1 MAYRILL
8 RRDSSEN
15 WATSNTVLMAGEP
28 GYVTNTG
35 ELKIGDGITAWDSL
49 EVYAGITGGTGNVGP
64 TGNVGITGATGSIGI
79 TGPTGDAGPTG
90 AGGTGANTF
99 YGSQTISG
107 PSGTLILD
115 NYSSLGFTGDSPAA
129 AAGIP
134 LGGLYHNAGIVQ
146 IRLT

>member
-15 WATSNTVLMAGEP
+15 WSASNTVLMAGEP

-35 ELKIGDGITAWDSL
+35 ELKIGDGVTAWNSL
-49 EVYAGITGGTGNVGP
+49 DVYAGITGGTGP
-64 TGNVGITGATGSIGI
+64 IGI
-79 TGPTGDAGPTG
+79 TGPTG

-115 NYSSLGFTGDSPAA
+115 NYSSLGFTGDAPAA

-134 LGGLYHNAGIVQ
+134 LGGIYHDSGAVR

>member
-15 WATSNTVLMAGEP
+15 WAASNTVLMAGEP

-35 ELKIGDGITAWDSL
+35 ELKIGDGVTVWDSL
-49 EVYAGITGGTGNVGP
+49 AVYAGITGGTGNV
-64 TGNVGITGATGSIGI
+64 
-79 TGPTGDAGPTG
+79 GPTG

-115 NYSSLGFTGDSPAA
+115 NYLSLGFTGDAPAA

>member
-49 EVYAGITGGTGNVGP
+49 AVYAGITGGTGNVGP

-79 TGPTGDAGPTG
+79 TGATGPTG

-99 YGSQTISG
+99 YGSQTITG
-107 PSGTLILD
+107 TTGTLILA
-115 NYSSLGFTGDSPAA
+115 NYSLYDFPNDVYAATG
-129 AAGIP
+129 GIP
-134 LGGLYHNAGIVQ
+134 LGGLYHNTGAVR

>member
-49 EVYAGITGGTGNVGP
+49 PVYAGITGGTGNV
-64 TGNVGITGATGSIGI
+64 
-79 TGPTGDAGPTG
+79 GPTG

-115 NYSSLGFTGDSPAA
+115 NYLSLGFTGDVPAA

>member
-15 WATSNTVLMAGEP
+15 WAASNTVLMAGEP

-35 ELKIGDGITAWDSL
+35 ELKIGDGVTVWNSL
-49 EVYAGITGGTGNVGP
+49 AVYA
-64 TGNVGITGATGSIGI
+64 GITGATGSIGI
-79 TGPTGDAGPTG
+79 TGPTG
-90 AGGTGANTF
+90 AGGTGANIF
-99 YGSQTISG
+99 YGNQTISG

-115 NYSSLGFTGDSPAA
+115 NYSSLGFTGDAPAA

-134 LGGLYHNAGIVQ
+134 LGGIYHDSGAVR

>member
-15 WATSNTVLMAGEP
+15 WAASNTVLMAGEP

-35 ELKIGDGITAWDSL
+35 ELKIGDGVTVWDSL
-49 EVYAGITGGTGNVGP
+49 PVYAGITGGTGE
-64 TGNVGITGATGSIGI
+64 
-79 TGPTGDAGPTG
+79 AGPTG

-99 YGSQTISG
+99 YGSQTITG
-107 PSGTLILD
+107 TTGTLILA
-115 NYSSLGFTGDSPAA
+115 NYSLYDFPDDIYAATG
-129 AAGIP
+129 GIP
-134 LGGLYHNAGIVQ
+134 LGGLYHNAGVVQ

>member
-15 WATSNTVLMAGEP
+15 WASSNTVLMAGEP
-28 GYVTNTG
+28 GYVTDTG
-35 ELKIGDGITAWDSL
+35 ELKIGDGVTVWNSL
-49 EVYAGITGGTGNVGP
+49 AVYAGITGGTGNVGP
-64 TGNVGITGATGSIGI
+64 TGN
-79 TGPTGDAGPTG
+79 PGPTG

-107 PSGTLILD
+107 PSGTLILA
-115 NYSSLGFTGDSPAA
+115 NYTSLGFTGDAPAA

-134 LGGLYHNAGIVQ
+134 LGGIYHDLGSTGSIR

>member
-49 EVYAGITGGTGNVGP
+49 AVYAGITGGTGEV
-64 TGNVGITGATGSIGI
+64 
-79 TGPTGDAGPTG
+79 GPTG

-99 YGSQTISG
+99 YGSQTITG
-107 PSGTLILD
+107 TTGTLILA
-115 NYSSLGFTGDSPAA
+115 NYSLYDFPDDIYAATG
-129 AAGIP
+129 GIP
-134 LGGLYHNAGIVQ
+134 LGGLYHNAGVVQ

>member
-15 WATSNTVLMAGEP
+15 WISSNTVLLSGEP
-28 GYVTNTG
+28 GYSTDTG
-35 ELKIGDGITAWDSL
+35 ELKIGDGVTPWTTLDA
-49 EVYAGITGGTGNVGP
+49 YAGITGGTG
-64 TGNVGITGATGSIGI
+64 ATGSIG
-79 TGPTGDAGPTG
+79 TTGPTG